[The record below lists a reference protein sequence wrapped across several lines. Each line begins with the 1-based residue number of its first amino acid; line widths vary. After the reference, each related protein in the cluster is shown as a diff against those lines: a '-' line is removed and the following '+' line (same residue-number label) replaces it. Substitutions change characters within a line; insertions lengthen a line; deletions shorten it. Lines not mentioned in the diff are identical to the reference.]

1 MMNSTPFPKLDNR
14 LKQALLLASP
24 GKVAADIGAD
34 HGQLSAALLKSGYAE
49 HVLVSDI
56 SEPSLNKARSAL
68 SSMNLYDKAT
78 FAVADGLDA
87 LNALKE
93 IHADHIF
100 ILGMGGVTL
109 SQILEKGADKLHG
122 ASLILGAQTDLPLVR
137 ETLVRLHYRIRH
149 EVVAEENRR
158 YYILIKCS
166 PAAPDEAT
174 YTQEELLLGP
184 VLLKTFPPLWPNI
197 LKRRREM
204 LLTAIT
210 SMKNAAS
217 HKRAAQ
223 LPAFEEE
230 LAFVD
235 KALSHYA

>member
-1 MMNSTPFPKLDNR
+1 MTNPTPFPKLDNR

-34 HGQLSAALLKSGYAE
+34 HGQLSAALLQSGYTE

-68 SSMNLYDKAT
+68 SSMNLYHKAT

-87 LNALKE
+87 LKALKNN
-93 IHADHIF
+93 HADHIF

-109 SQILEKGADKLHG
+109 SGILEKGADRLHG

-137 ETLVRLHYRIRH
+137 ETLQRLDYRIRQ
-149 EVVAEENRR
+149 ENVVEENRR
-158 YYILIKCS
+158 YYILMQCS
-166 PAAPDEAT
+166 PALPEEAP
-174 YTQEELLLGP
+174 YTTEGLLLGP
-184 VLLKTFPPLWPNI
+184 VLLKTFPPLWPCI

-204 LLTAIT
+204 LVTAIT
-210 SMKNAAS
+210 SMKNATS
-217 HKRAAQ
+217 DKRAAQ

-230 LAFVD
+230 LAFVE